1 MIRPQSSKLLPN
13 NCQMVVL
20 SQHDLEVKRKHE
32 SEGWIASGIS
42 SGCLRAS
49 PTEHMAE
56 TAYGTSPSH
65 LDEKKLLGRTCFP
78 PIIHVSSH

>member
-1 MIRPQSSKLLPN
+1 MIRPQSSKLFPN

-32 SEGWIASGIS
+32 SEGWIASGKS

-78 PIIHVSSH
+78 PILHVSSH